1 MKLGTITSVESLER
15 SFVSHIFST
24 SRVLVVG
31 DVMLDRYWH
40 GDAGRISP
48 EAPVPVVR
56 VTHDE
61 ARPGGAANVAL
72 NLSSL
77 GAEVTCA
84 GLVGHDSDADLL
96 EKTLTN
102 HNVTPLFTRV
112 EHRTI
117 MKLRVLSQAHQMIRM
132 DFETPFDASNA
143 ESLAQSVSLDGMT
156 AVVLSDYAKGSLE
169 PRLLIQKAHAA
180 KIPVV
185 VDPKGTDFE
194 RYRGATLL
202 TPNRA
207 EFEAICG
214 TWANDQ
220 ELIEKGRKLINEL
233 DIDTILVTRSEQGM
247 TLIARD
253 GSVHQFA
260 ATAREVADVTGAGD
274 TVIAT
279 VAAGLGSGMS
289 MAESAEL
296 ANRAAG
302 IVVSKLGTATV
313 SGLELQRALSVDHGI
328 FDRAEDA
335 AKWAEQCRARGE
347 RVVMTNGCFDILHAG
362 HVAYLKEAAS
372 LGDRLI
378 VAVNSDAS
386 VARLKGPERP
396 VNTIERRLQVLA
408 GLGAVDAVIAFED
421 DTPIPLIDV
430 VRPDILVKGGDYKSI
445 EEVVGYEH
453 VLDYGGDVKV
463 LGEVANLST
472 SHLIAKIR
480 QTDSD
485 STN

>member
-1 MKLGTITSVESLER
+1 MESR
-15 SFVSHIFST
+15 QSFK
-24 SRVLVVG
+24 RLCK
-31 DVMLDRYWH
+31 RK
-40 GDAGRISP
+40 P
-48 EAPVPVVR
+48 EP
-56 VTHDE
+56 
-61 ARPGGAANVAL
+61 
-72 NLSSL
+72 
-77 GAEVTCA
+77 C
-84 GLVGHDSDADLL
+84 
-96 EKTLTN
+96 
-102 HNVTPLFTRV
+102 
-112 EHRTI
+112 
-117 MKLRVLSQAHQMIRM
+117 
-132 DFETPFDASNA
+132 
-143 ESLAQSVSLDGMT
+143 
-156 AVVLSDYAKGSLE
+156 
-169 PRLLIQKAHAA
+169 LLIQKARAF

-185 VDPKGTDFE
+185 VDPKGANFE

-207 EFEAICG
+207 EFEAVCG

-220 ELIEKGRKLINEL
+220 ELAEKARNLINEL

-253 GSVHQFA
+253 GAVHEFA
-260 ATAREVADVTGAGD
+260 TTAREVADVTGAGD

-289 MAESAEL
+289 MAESADL

-302 IVVSKLGTATV
+302 LVVSKLGTATV
-313 SGLELQRALSVDHGI
+313 SGGELERALSVDHDI
-328 FDRAEDA
+328 FDHADDA
-335 AKWAEQCRARGE
+335 AAWAARCRAQGE
-347 RVVMTNGCFDILHAG
+347 KVVMTNGCFDILHAG
-362 HVAYLKEAAS
+362 HVTYLKEAAS

-408 GLGAVDAVIAFED
+408 GLGAVDAVIAFTD

-430 VRPDILVKGGDYKSI
+430 VRPDVLVKGGDYKSI

-453 VLDYGGDVKV
+453 VLDYGGEVKV